1 MPSRSA
7 RTTERNK
14 PQHLTL
20 TRSSPPSLSSSIMGG
35 HLFSLCLFLV
45 AVAASS
51 ATESRR
57 MRSMHASTQVTAPEA
72 DKEEKDDACAKRS
85 EAAEGDALWC
95 RCSLA
100 HGTIRTEQPCSNEP
114 ERQGIC
120 RFVKNKKWNPRDRA
134 EKDGKCVPF
143 DFVSSKRVTI
153 FIIGGGFQVR

>member
-1 MPSRSA
+1 
-7 RTTERNK
+7 
-14 PQHLTL
+14 
-20 TRSSPPSLSSSIMGG
+20 MGG
-35 HLFSLCLFLV
+35 HLFSLCFFLV

-51 ATESRR
+51 ATESRH
-57 MRSMHASTQVTAPEA
+57 MRSMRASTQTTAPKT
-72 DKEEKDDACAKRS
+72 DKKEVLVAPEKKDDACAKRS